1 MIGCSEDN
9 LYNRVNLMAKRILI
23 MGSFDTK
30 ASELTFL
37 RERVTE
43 LGFEAVCMDTSMGRA
58 STVKVEIGSD
68 EVSTA
73 AGVPVSEIR
82 RRTRDGLPR

>member
-1 MIGCSEDN
+1 
-9 LYNRVNLMAKRILI
+9 VNLIAKRILI

-30 ASELTFL
+30 ANELTFL

-43 LGFEAVCMDTSMGRA
+43 PGFEAGCMDTSMGRA

-68 EVSTA
+68 EVSH
-73 AGVPVSEIR
+73 R
-82 RRTRDGLPR
+82 RGSSGQ

>member
-43 LGFEAVCMDTSMGRA
+43 LGFEAVCMDTSH
-58 STVKVEIGSD
+58 GSCEHGQGGD
-68 EVSTA
+68 RL
-73 AGVPVSEIR
+73 R
-82 RRTRDGLPR
+82 RSFHRRGSSGQ

>member
-30 ASELTFL
+30 ANELTFL

-43 LGFEAVCMDTSMGRA
+43 LGFEAFCMDTSMGRA
-58 STVKVEIGSD
+58 STASWRSAPTRFPRRGS
-68 EVSTA
+68 S
-73 AGVPVSEIR
+73 GQ
-82 RRTRDGLPR
+82 

>member
-37 RERVTE
+37 RERMTE
-43 LGFEAVCMDTSMGRA
+43 LGFEAVC
-58 STVKVEIGSD
+58 
-68 EVSTA
+68 
-73 AGVPVSEIR
+73 
-82 RRTRDGLPR
+82 